1 MTVFKNVAYPLKVR
15 KMGKAE
21 IEKRLA
27 AADERLQAFEK
38 NPEDLQSLAEEFAF
52 LQKNQT
58 AVREALLAFD
68 QGLA

>member
-1 MTVFKNVAYPLKVR
+1 MQKEILNQRDTLRTLKE
-15 KMGKAE
+15 E
-21 IEKRLA
+21 IETRLA
-27 AADERLQAFEK
+27 SSDERLQAFEK
-38 NPEDLQSLAEEFAF
+38 NPEDLQALAEEFAF

>member
-1 MTVFKNVAYPLKVR
+1 MQKEILNQRDTLLTLKE
-15 KMGKAE
+15 E

-27 AADERLQAFEK
+27 TADERLRAFK
-38 NPEDLQSLAEEFAF
+38 KTPEDLQSLAEEFAF

>member
-1 MTVFKNVAYPLKVR
+1 LQKEILNQRATLLTLKE
-15 KMGKAE
+15 E

-27 AADERLQAFEK
+27 TADERLQAFK
-38 NPEDLQSLAEEFAF
+38 KKPEDLQSLAEEFAF
-52 LQKNQT
+52 LKKNQT

>member
-1 MTVFKNVAYPLKVR
+1 LQKEILNQRDTLLTL
-15 KMGKAE
+15 KAE
-21 IEKRLA
+21 IETRLA
-27 AADERLQAFEK
+27 AAVERLQAFEK
-38 NPEDLQSLAEEFAF
+38 NPEDLQTLAEEFAF